1 MVTNKN
7 KMSVIA
13 VNKTQ
18 NWLGNAIRH
27 GIDSEGDIWF
37 VLKDICD
44 AIEVKNPSDV
54 AFRLKRDHENDT
66 LGIAEVIDSIGRKR
80 KTTIVHEDLIYS
92 YVIPRSKK
100 PEAKKFCRWVG
111 KVIRT
116 IRKTGS
122 YTPAD
127 PNEIQKLEIQSRQL
141 DMQLCNMVATHF
153 PNDTRMMF
161 LMQEKLASLVSGQKA
176 IESGEILPPLTV
188 SEMMEREYTP
198 LVVRNNR
205 SSVGRMVAKKFRAK
219 HGEMGTTEKYVNGHR
234 VYVKVYPAQYH
245 DEIEGWISDKMG
257 GD

>member
-1 MVTNKN
+1 
-7 KMSVIA
+7 MSVIA

-18 NWLGNAIRH
+18 NWLGNEIRH
-27 GIDSEGDIWF
+27 GIDSEGDVWF

-44 AIEVKNPSDV
+44 AIELKNSRNV
-54 AFRLKRDHENDT
+54 TARLKREHENDGVQSADV
-66 LGIAEVIDSIGRKR
+66 LDSNGKR
-80 KTTIVHEDLIYS
+80 QKTTLVHEDLVYT

-122 YTPAD
+122 YTQAD

-153 PNDTRMMF
+153 GNDTRMMF

-176 IESGEILPPLTV
+176 IESGETIRPPLTV
-188 SEMMEREYTP
+188 SEIMEREYASS
-198 LVVRNNR
+198 VVRKHR
-205 SSVGRMVAKKFRAK
+205 ISVGRMVAKKFRAT
-219 HGEMGTTEKYVNGHR
+219 HGEIGTTEKYVNGHR
-234 VYVKVYPAQYH
+234 VDVKVYPTEYH
-245 DEIEGWISDKMG
+245 EEISGWISDKMG
-257 GD
+257 D